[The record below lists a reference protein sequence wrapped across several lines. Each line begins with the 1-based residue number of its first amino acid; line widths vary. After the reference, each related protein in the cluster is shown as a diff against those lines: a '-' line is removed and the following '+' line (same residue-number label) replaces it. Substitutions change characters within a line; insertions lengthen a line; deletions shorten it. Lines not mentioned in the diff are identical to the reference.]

1 MGIIRRRGAR
11 IRLILS
17 ASVLVAVLA
26 GALPASAEEIQADGV
41 VHVVRSGETLATIAA
56 RYGTSAS
63 AIARANG
70 LANADLIR
78 VGQRLAIPGRGSSS
92 NTAPKPSAPR
102 GVYVVKKG
110 DTLNGIAR
118 KLGIS
123 ATALARANGISD
135 PNRIYPGQRLAMPGS
150 SGAAPALPSYSGKA
164 SKFVASISQQ
174 RCWLYQGG
182 AVIAKWACSTGR
194 RGAATRP
201 GTYKVQSKLGKA
213 WGSSWNFWMPYWLG
227 IYWAGSTENGIH
239 GLPYNP
245 KTGAQTWAGMVGT
258 KITFG
263 CVMLENPH
271 ANMLWDMAWIGM
283 PVIIQP

>member
-227 IYWAGSTENGIH
+227 IYDVGAYENGIH
-239 GLPYNP
+239 GLPVLWD
-245 KTGAQTWAGMVGT
+245 TGEKLWTGLVGQPA
-258 KITFG
+258 TFG
-263 CVMLENPH
+263 CAMLDDED
-271 ANMLWDMAWIGM
+271 AARLFDLAYLGM
-283 PVIIQP
+283 PVHIVP